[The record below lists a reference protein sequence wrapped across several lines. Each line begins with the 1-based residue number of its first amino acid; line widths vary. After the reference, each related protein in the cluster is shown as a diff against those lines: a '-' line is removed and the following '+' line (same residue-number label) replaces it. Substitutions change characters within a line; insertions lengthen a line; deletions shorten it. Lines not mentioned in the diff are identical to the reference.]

1 MGYSFTP
8 ATGTI
13 GTGVT
18 GGSRFGSSMDAS
30 TGFWFILV
38 QLVHKQLASNSM
50 APRST
55 ELTGEA
61 SMGAGQRKSS
71 DENALC

>member
-50 APRST
+50 APR
-55 ELTGEA
+55 
-61 SMGAGQRKSS
+61 
-71 DENALC
+71 